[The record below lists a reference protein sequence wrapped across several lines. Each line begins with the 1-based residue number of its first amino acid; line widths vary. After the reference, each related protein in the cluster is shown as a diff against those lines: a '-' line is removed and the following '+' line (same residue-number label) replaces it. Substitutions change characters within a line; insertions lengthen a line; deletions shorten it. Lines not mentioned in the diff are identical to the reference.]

1 MSPEAKG
8 DQILL
13 FIQQNHLIVVG
24 LKHLKAFHPWKM
36 VVKAFANA
44 SAFFLGEGAR
54 LVRPAAAR
62 EPVAGMAAA
71 RMLDPVRAAAATTK
85 TGSKGNQHSCFYGQG
100 NLGSSH

>member
-36 VVKAFANA
+36 VLEVSANA
-44 SAFFLGEGAR
+44 SAFFVFFMDGEGAR

-71 RMLDPVRAAAATTK
+71 CWI
-85 TGSKGNQHSCFYGQG
+85 Q
-100 NLGSSH
+100 